1 MAPEK
6 IPQKFRRE
14 PRISPASAPRPR
26 HGPPPPP
33 RRAAVDPPAR
43 MGPRLPGYS
52 LADSFHAPRAPWTPA
67 VALCHFCPGCCG
79 LFGLSERRVRWMVGI
94 ESQEGQPSVCGAFV
108 RRGWLASGNAG
119 NTGDNAGK
127 NAGKTGDNTGRNTGR
142 NASESATAR
151 RWSLQAAPVLKP
163 GRAARSRAFAVSLLL
178 CLCAGLASVNAA
190 CCPGLIN
197 APERFLSDARAL
209 HRACTHAATMPAAR
223 APVTAPRGPVL
234 HALSWTPPR
243 RANPRALA
251 RSTVKRGDRRNLPE
265 FVGIR
270 LHSPEFAQCPSAR
283 RLGTVGAMIHA
294 TQNAREP
301 TRRAPTPSKSNAR
314 ARTCPEV
321 ASSAQECPT
330 RPVALTVQGG
340 TRDNAA
346 RAVRHDGGPRY
357 AGRLDVDSTRSAAL
371 PLRPPDALGL
381 PHSFELGGSSLLT
394 AWRRA
399 SWLRVRS
406 VGHSAA
412 GSVSP
417 MQGQHEAHNHY
428 PEASA
433 EERREPRASVREGC
447 QP

>member
-1 MAPEK
+1 
-6 IPQKFRRE
+6 
-14 PRISPASAPRPR
+14 
-26 HGPPPPP
+26 
-33 RRAAVDPPAR
+33 
-43 MGPRLPGYS
+43 
-52 LADSFHAPRAPWTPA
+52 
-67 VALCHFCPGCCG
+67 
-79 LFGLSERRVRWMVGI
+79 MVGI

-151 RWSLQAAPVLKP
+151 RWSLQAAPVVTP
-163 GRAARSRAFAVSLLL
+163 GRAARSGAFAVSLLL

-190 CCPGLIN
+190 RCAGLIS
-197 APERFLSDARAL
+197 APERHPSDASAPPGPS
-209 HRACTHAATMPAAR
+209 THAATMPAAR
-223 APVTAPRGPVL
+223 GPFTVPRVLLL
-234 HALSWTPPR
+234 HAPSWTPPR
-243 RANPRALA
+243 RATPRALA
-251 RSTVKRGDRRNLPE
+251 RSAVKRGDRRDLSE
-265 FVGIR
+265 SAWIR
-270 LHSPEFAQCPSAR
+270 LNSPGFAQCPRAR
-283 RLGTVGAMIHA
+283 RLGTVGTMSHA

-330 RPVALTVQGG
+330 RPVALTVQAG

-346 RAVRHDGGPRY
+346 RAVRHDDGPRY
-357 AGRLDVDSTRSAAL
+357 AGRLDVDSTRSAAF

-381 PHSFELGGSSLLT
+381 PHSFELGGSSRLT

-406 VGHSAA
+406 VGHWAA

-417 MQGQHEAHNHY
+417 MQGQHEEHSHY
-428 PEASA
+428 PQASA
-433 EERREPRASVREGC
+433 EERREPRASVAKRRGTLRSAALPRTQRAAPVREGS